1 MGRAD
6 VNARDQVSHITVT
19 YELDIILG
27 NMALDLTL
35 SELSLCHNKCI
46 KITLYKKGN
55 TFKAKSLLFIILWN
69 NAFFTSN
76 LVNTIVN
83 VRHL

>member
-1 MGRAD
+1 MGQAD
-6 VNARDQVSHITVT
+6 VNARDQVSQITVT
-19 YELDIILG
+19 YELDIIFG

-55 TFKAKSLLFIILWN
+55 TFKVKSLLFIIFMKQCFLHFKFSKYN
-69 NAFFTSN
+69 SKC
-76 LVNTIVN
+76 
-83 VRHL
+83 